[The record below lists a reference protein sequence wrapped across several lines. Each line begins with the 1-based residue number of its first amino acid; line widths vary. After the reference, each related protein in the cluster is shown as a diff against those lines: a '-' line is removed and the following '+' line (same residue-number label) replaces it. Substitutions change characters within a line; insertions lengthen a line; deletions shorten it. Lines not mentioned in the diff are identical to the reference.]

1 MDYKEYSDKEIAR
14 AFTAY
19 MIKLIKHSAID
30 YVRKTRRSQDKEIS
44 FSEVFNNEVSLSS
57 FVDDGTFYLFESTIE
72 EKFEKGLSKLSK
84 TEQKLVRLLKAKSSL
99 TEISKIMNIDIESVY
114 SLKSRTKKKFKKYM
128 EEDDYD
134 E

>member
-1 MDYKEYSDKEIAR
+1 MDYNKYSDKEIAR

-30 YVRKTRRSQDKEIS
+30 YVRKARRSQAKEVS
-44 FSEVFNNEVSLSS
+44 FSEVMSNEVSLSS
-57 FVDDGTFYLFESTIE
+57 LIDDGTFYLFESTIE
-72 EKFEKGLSKLSK
+72 EKFEKGFSKLSK
-84 TEQKLVRLLKAKSSL
+84 TEQKLVKLLKAKSCL
-99 TEISKIMNIDIESVY
+99 TEISEIMNIDIESVY

>member
-1 MDYKEYSDKEIAR
+1 MDYIEYSDKEIAR

-30 YVRKTRRSQDKEIS
+30 YVRKTKKSQYKEIS
-44 FSEVFNNEVSLSS
+44 FSEVMNNKVSLSS
-57 FVDDGTFYLFESTIE
+57 CFVDDGTFYLSERTIE
-72 EKFEKGLSKLSK
+72 EKFETGFKKLSK
-84 TEQKLVRLLKAKSSL
+84 TEQNLVKLLKAKSSL

-128 EEDDYD
+128 EEEDY

>member
-1 MDYKEYSDKEIAR
+1 MDYKKYSDKEIAR

-30 YVRKTRRSQDKEIS
+30 YVRKTKKSQYKEIS
-44 FSEVFNNEVSLSS
+44 FSEVMNNKVSLSS
-57 FVDDGTFYLFESTIE
+57 FVDDGTFYLSERTIE
-72 EKFEKGLSKLSK
+72 EKFERGFKKLSK
-84 TEQKLVRLLKAKSSL
+84 TEQKLVKLLKSKLSL
-99 TEISKIMNIDIESVY
+99 TEISEVLNIDIESVY

-128 EEDDYD
+128 EEEDY

>member
-30 YVRKTRRSQDKEIS
+30 YVRKVKKSQEKEIS
-44 FSEVFNNEVSLSS
+44 FSDVIYNDVSLSS
-57 FVDDGTFYLFESTIE
+57 FIDDGTSFCLYEKTIE
-72 EKFEKGLSKLSK
+72 ERFERGFKKLSK
-84 TEQKLVRLLKAKSSL
+84 TEQKLVKLLKSKTSL
-99 TEISKIMNIDIESVY
+99 TEISEVLNIDIESVY
-114 SLKSRTKKKFKKYM
+114 SLKSRTRKKLKKYM
-128 EEDDYD
+128 EEEDY

>member
-30 YVRKTRRSQDKEIS
+30 YIRKVKKSQEKEIS
-44 FSEVFNNEVSLSS
+44 LSDVMYNVVSLSS
-57 FVDDGTFYLFESTIE
+57 FIDDGTSFCLYEKTIE
-72 EKFEKGLSKLSK
+72 ERFEKGFEKLSK
-84 TEQKLVRLLKAKSSL
+84 NEQKLVKLLKSKTSL
-99 TEISKIMNIDIESVY
+99 TEISEILNIDIESVY
-114 SLKSRTKKKFKKYM
+114 SLKSRTRKKLKKYM
-128 EEDDYD
+128 EEEDY